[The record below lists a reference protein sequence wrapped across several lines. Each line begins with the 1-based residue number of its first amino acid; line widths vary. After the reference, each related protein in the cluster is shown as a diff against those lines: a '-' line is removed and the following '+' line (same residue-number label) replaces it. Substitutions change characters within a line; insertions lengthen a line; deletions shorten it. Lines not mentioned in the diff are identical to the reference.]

1 MLCIFFIICR
11 TIPQVLVFLGI
22 LEYIVLT
29 KYITIPP
36 VILEKVL
43 IIEDD
48 ISLRTILEKFLQKN
62 GFEVISTD
70 RGKAGL
76 EIITSQHID
85 FVLLDL
91 RLPDSNGIEIL
102 QSIKKLHSH
111 VSVIMMTFYDDV
123 RSAVTAIKSGARDYL
138 TKPINP
144 EELLSLLK
152 PIQAV
157 KKAVEINKSEFVQ
170 GKNEKFAGVLE
181 HARLVAPTML
191 SVLITGESGTGK
203 EELAKYIHT
212 NSQRKQKDFITVDCG
227 SISEELFGSEFFGH
241 MKGSFTGAVYDKPGL
256 LESANGGT
264 LFLDE
269 LGNLTYEN
277 QIKLLRVLQ
286 EKKVKRIG
294 SNKEIDLDIRL
305 IAATNEEIVLS
316 VQKEKFREDLY
327 HRLNEF
333 KIHVPALR
341 ERPEDLNELINH
353 FIAKSNSE
361 FGKHVKQLSESGL
374 AVLAQYAFPGNIREL
389 KNIVRRAVL
398 LATSET
404 IEKDQLPQEIFNT
417 RTLAVDTVD
426 LKSLQEQ
433 QERDAIIKALKKT
446 GNNKSEAAR
455 ILNIDRKTLY
465 NKLKLY
471 QLE

>member
-1 MLCIFFIICR
+1 M
-11 TIPQVLVFLGI
+11 
-22 LEYIVLT
+22 
-29 KYITIPP
+29 
-36 VILEKVL
+36 EKVL

-48 ISLRTILEKFLQKN
+48 ISLRAILEKFLIKN

-76 EIITSQHID
+76 EIISSQHID

-102 QSIKKLHSH
+102 QSIKKLHTH
-111 VSVIMMTFYDDV
+111 ISVIMMTFYDDV
-123 RSAVTAIKSGARDYL
+123 RSAVAAIKSGARDYL

-152 PIQAV
+152 PVQLL
-157 KKAVEINKSEFVQ
+157 KKSVEINKDAFVK
-170 GKNEKFAGVLE
+170 GRTPLFTAVLE
-181 HARLVAPTML
+181 HAILVAPTML

-203 EELAKYIHT
+203 EELAKYIHA
-212 NSQRKQKDFITVDCG
+212 NSLRKQKDFVTVDCG

-241 MKGSFTGAVYDKPGL
+241 VKGSFTGAVYDKPGL

-277 QIKLLRVLQ
+277 QIKLLRILQ

-294 SNKEIDLDIRL
+294 STKEIDLDIRL

-333 KIHVPALR
+333 KIHIPALR
-341 ERPEDLNELINH
+341 ERTEDLEELIKH
-353 FIAKSNSE
+353 FIVRSNKE
-361 FGKHVKQLSESGL
+361 FNKNVKDLSESGL
-374 AVLAQYAFPGNIREL
+374 SILTQYAFPGNIREL
-389 KNIVRRAVL
+389 KNIIRRAVL
-398 LATSET
+398 LTKSDT
-404 IEKDQLPQEIFNT
+404 IDKDELPQEIFQV
-417 RTLAVDTVD
+417 RTLPLDTVD
-426 LKSLQEQ
+426 LKTLQEK
-433 QERDAIIKALKKT
+433 QEKDTIIKALKKT

>member
-1 MLCIFFIICR
+1 
-11 TIPQVLVFLGI
+11 
-22 LEYIVLT
+22 
-29 KYITIPP
+29 
-36 VILEKVL
+36 LEKIL

-48 ISLRTILEKFLQKN
+48 ISLRNILEKFLHKN
-62 GFEVISTD
+62 KFEVITTD
-70 RGKAGL
+70 KGKAGL
-76 EIITSQHID
+76 EIVTSQNID

-91 RLPDSNGIEIL
+91 RLPDSNGIDIL
-102 QSIKKLHSH
+102 QAIKKVHTH
-111 VSVIMMTFYDDV
+111 IPVIIMTFYDDV
-123 RSAVTAIKSGARDYL
+123 RSAVSAIKSGARDYL

-144 EELLSLLK
+144 EELLGLLK
-152 PIQAV
+152 PATV
-157 KKAVEINKSEFVQ
+157 VNKAAEIRKEEFVK
-170 GKNEKFAGVLE
+170 GKSHLFAAVLE
-181 HARLVAPTML
+181 HASLVAPTTL

-212 NSQRKQKDFITVDCG
+212 NSLRKQKPFVTVDCG

-241 MKGSFTGAVYDKPGL
+241 VKGSFTGAINDKPGL

-294 SNKEIDLDIRL
+294 SIKEIELDIRL

-341 ERPEDLNELINH
+341 DRKEDLKELIH
-353 FIAKSNSE
+353 YFIIKSNAE
-361 FGKHVKQLSESGL
+361 FNKHVKQLSENGL
-374 AVLAQYAFPGNIREL
+374 NALVQYAFPGNIREL
-389 KNIVRRAVL
+389 KNIIRRAVL
-398 LATSET
+398 LAKSDFIDTDELSE
-404 IEKDQLPQEIFNT
+404 EIFHT
-417 RTLAVDTVD
+417 HTLSVDTVD

-433 QERDAIIKALKKT
+433 QEKETIIKALKKT

-471 QLE
+471 HLE

>member
-1 MLCIFFIICR
+1 
-11 TIPQVLVFLGI
+11 
-22 LEYIVLT
+22 
-29 KYITIPP
+29 
-36 VILEKVL
+36 
-43 IIEDD
+43 
-48 ISLRTILEKFLQKN
+48 
-62 GFEVISTD
+62 
-70 RGKAGL
+70 
-76 EIITSQHID
+76 
-85 FVLLDL
+85 
-91 RLPDSNGIEIL
+91 
-102 QSIKKLHSH
+102 
-111 VSVIMMTFYDDV
+111 MTFYDDV

-152 PIQAV
+152 PAITVNKEFDIRKEGFV
-157 KKAVEINKSEFVQ
+157 KGKSPL
-170 GKNEKFAGVLE
+170 FAAVLE
-181 HARLVAPTML
+181 HASLVAPTML

-212 NSQRKQKDFITVDCG
+212 NSLRKTKAFITVDCG

-241 MKGSFTGAVYDKPGL
+241 VKGAFTGAINDKPGL

-294 SNKEIDLDIRL
+294 ATKEIELDIRL
-305 IAATNEEIVLS
+305 IAATNEEIVSS

-341 ERPEDLNELINH
+341 DRREDLKELIH
-353 FIAKSNSE
+353 YFIVKSNDE
-361 FGKHVKQLSESGL
+361 FKKQVKQISVNAFDALT
-374 AVLAQYAFPGNIREL
+374 QYAFPGNIREL
-389 KNIVRRAVL
+389 KNIIRRAVL
-398 LATSET
+398 LVKSDV
-404 IEKDQLPQEIFNT
+404 INKDELPEEIFHIHKSPI
-417 RTLAVDTVD
+417 DTID
-426 LKSLQEQ
+426 LKTLQEQ
-433 QERDAIIKALKKT
+433 QEKETIIKALKKT

>member
-1 MLCIFFIICR
+1 LYIEEYRII
-11 TIPQVLVFLGI
+11 PHFV
-22 LEYIVLT
+22 
-29 KYITIPP
+29 
-36 VILEKVL
+36 LEKIL

-48 ISLRTILEKFLQKN
+48 ISLRNILENFLHKN
-62 GFEVISTD
+62 KFEVITTD

-76 EIITSQHID
+76 EIATSQDID

-102 QSIKKLHSH
+102 QAIKKAHAH
-111 VSVIMMTFYDDV
+111 IPVIMMTFYDDV
-123 RSAVTAIKSGARDYL
+123 RSAVMAIKSGARDYL

-152 PIQAV
+152 PVAAPGKTTEVLKQ
-157 KKAVEINKSEFVQ
+157 EFVK
-170 GKNEKFAGVLE
+170 GKSHLFASVLE
-181 HARLVAPTML
+181 HASLVAPTML

-203 EELAKYIHT
+203 EELAKHIHS
-212 NSQRKQKDFITVDCG
+212 NSLRKNKPFVTVDCG

-241 MKGSFTGAVYDKPGL
+241 VKGSFTGAINDKAGL

-286 EKKVKRIG
+286 EKKVKRVG

-305 IAATNEEIVLS
+305 IAATNEEIILS

-333 KIHVPALR
+333 KIHVPALKDR
-341 ERPEDLNELINH
+341 KEDLKELTQY
-353 FIAKSNSE
+353 FISKSNTEFNKKVEQFSE
-361 FGKHVKQLSESGL
+361 NSFNALI
-374 AVLAQYAFPGNIREL
+374 QYSFPGNIREL

-398 LATSET
+398 LTKTNLIDKEELPEEIFQVET
-404 IEKDQLPQEIFNT
+404 IS
-417 RTLAVDTVD
+417 ADTVD

-433 QERDAIIKALKKT
+433 QEKEAIVKALKKT